1 MGNKIIKSDQNKE
14 TGFSEIIIQNKY
26 GEFYGWSQC
35 HPDDMDNY
43 SMFAGERYAEIR
55 AAADYA
61 KFRLKQEKIKLK
73 TIQSLVRDIENGP
86 STSMEYMPEKYRR
99 KINLK
104 LRDYSQSIEDWTNYY
119 IYLQS
124 SIKHMDK
131 QRQELLAKYRDKNK
145 GN

>member
-1 MGNKIIKSDQNKE
+1 MSNKIITSTSNKE
-14 TGFSEIIIQNKY
+14 TGFSEITIQNKY
-26 GEFYGWSQC
+26 GEFHGWSQC
-35 HPDDMDNY
+35 HPDDMDNF

-55 AAADYA
+55 AAAEYA

-86 STSMEYMPEKYRR
+86 GTSMEYMPEKYRR

-119 IYLQS
+119 TYLQS

-131 QRQELLAKYRDKNK
+131 QRQELLIKYRDKNK